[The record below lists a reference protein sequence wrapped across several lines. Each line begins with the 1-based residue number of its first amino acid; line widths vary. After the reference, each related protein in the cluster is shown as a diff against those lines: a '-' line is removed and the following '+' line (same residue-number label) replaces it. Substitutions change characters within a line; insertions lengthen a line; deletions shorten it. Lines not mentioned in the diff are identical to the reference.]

1 MFSYAH
7 IITLTLTH
15 CGEQLHRITRS
26 LWRAVTYNHQVV
38 VESSYI

>member
-1 MFSYAH
+1 VESSY
-7 IITLTLTH
+7 IESPGR
-15 CGEQLHRITRS
+15 CGEQLHIITRS